1 MNAQFAWGIVML
13 ATVAQTAAAAT
24 LSLSVESQA
33 IHADMPFTLI
43 LEAKGF
49 EEEPAPAPPDLA
61 IDGCEVT
68 YLGVSPNVS
77 SSIQIING
85 RRSEW
90 REVAFVYRW
99 RVLAGE
105 SGRYAVPPLRV
116 VQGEVEANSRGASF
130 EANAVP
136 GTEDMSVR
144 MQLPERPLW
153 VGETFDVSVE
163 WLLARD
169 LKDYQF
175 SVPLFNLDGA
185 EVAPGPPTPTGR
197 SVPFNAGARQVQLP
211 LSQSTV
217 LEAGSNFDRLSFK
230 ARATLNRAGTLDL
243 PPVRVV
249 AQLRSGATR
258 DSWGFRRPAYGLFRA
273 EGEPRR
279 LTVRPLPVAGRP
291 PTFVNA
297 IGSGF
302 AIDVQASRTVVS
314 VGEPVQ
320 LTVRL
325 RGDGPLTGLSLPPLD
340 GPGGL
345 PAAHFSVPEGS
356 VAGGVDEE
364 TNSKLFAFTV
374 RVKSA
379 EVREIPP
386 IAFSYFDPSIGEYR
400 TVTSQPVAL
409 SVGAGHLVGVADVVA
424 APAVVSQAPR
434 EDRPDIAAI
443 ATLVGADMS
452 LSAPEATFAMPWGT
466 QDSRLLLGTLYG
478 APLVAALV
486 GFALVFSG
494 GRRTRNRTVRQALRA
509 LEKTLDA
516 GQPARQAAPGIVAAM
531 RRLADVSG
539 NDPRQTS
546 GIVERLETRAFDP
559 TAADQTVPGEIAA
572 ELRRVAR
579 EWARRP
585 GVQAPTTAKVSA
597 AVVAL
602 VVLALLTTSPESR
615 ATEAGPA
622 AIDDARGL
630 YRSAIEE
637 SDRLRRVRLFASA
650 ERAFRPLAAAHADAP
665 ELQVDWGNAALGTQ
679 DAGRAVL
686 AYRRALSIAPDNERA
701 LANLAWVR
709 DRLPVWLPRPA
720 ADGALDSLLFWR
732 DRFAVS
738 QLHLLGGAAFAV
750 GVMLLTPWP
759 RRPRWLGA
767 LAVPAFAVWL
777 AAAGSAVLTGDVAD
791 DAVVVTDGATLRS
804 ADSTGASPT
813 FANPLPAGTEVGIV
827 ERRDAWV
834 RVALADGTRGWL
846 TASSVEVVVL
856 PVAPDV
862 TASQA
867 SASREYASRLRAIRS
882 TGRKT

>member
-1 MNAQFAWGIVML
+1 MNARTAVAALTL
-13 ATVAQTAAAAT
+13 ATVAQAAPAAT

-33 IHADMPFTLI
+33 IHADMPFTLK

-49 EEEPAPAPPDLA
+49 EEEPAPAPPNLV
-61 IDGCEVT
+61 IEGCDVT
-68 YLGVSPNVS
+68 YLGVSPSVKT
-77 SSIQIING
+77 SIQIING

-90 REVAFVYRW
+90 REVTFVYRW

-105 SGRYAVPPLRV
+105 SGRYTIPPLRV
-116 VQGEVEANSRGASF
+116 EQVGVEANSRSASF
-130 EANAVP
+130 EANEVP
-136 GTEDMSVR
+136 GTDDMSVR

-169 LKDYQF
+169 VKDHQF

-197 SVPFNAGARQVQLP
+197 TVGFNAGARQVELP

-217 LEAGSNFDRLSFK
+217 LEDRNTRFSFD
-230 ARATLNRAGTLDL
+230 ARVTLNRAGTVDL

-258 DSWGFRRPAYGLFRA
+258 DSWGFRRSTYGLFRA
-273 EGEPRR
+273 EGKPRR

-297 IGSGF
+297 IGGGF

-314 VGEPVQ
+314 VGEPVE

-325 RGDGPLTGLSLPPLD
+325 RGDGSLTGLSLPPLD

-356 VAGGVDEE
+356 VAGEVDEE
-364 TNSKLFAFTV
+364 TNSKLFVFTV
-374 RVKSA
+374 RVRSA

-386 IAFSYFDPSIGEYR
+386 IAFSYFDPAAGEYR
-400 TVTSQPVAL
+400 TVTSEPVAL
-409 SVGAGHLVGVADVVA
+409 SVGAGRLVGIADVVA
-424 APAVVSQAPR
+424 APTVVSQTAR
-434 EDRPDIAAI
+434 EDRPDPGRAI

-452 LSAPEATFAMPWGT
+452 LSPPQATLARPWGT
-466 QDSRLLLGTLYG
+466 QDSRLPLGALYG
-478 APLVAALV
+478 VPLIAALV
-486 GFALVFSG
+486 AFAVARSG

-509 LEKTLDA
+509 LEKALDA
-516 GQPARQAAPGIVAAM
+516 GQPARQAAPGIVAAL

-539 NDPRQTS
+539 NDPGETS

-559 TAADQTVPGEIAA
+559 AAADQTVPGEIAT

-585 GVQAPTTAKVSA
+585 AVQAPTAARASA
-597 AVVAL
+597 AVVSLVAL
-602 VVLALLTTSPESR
+602 TVLTTSPESL
-615 ATEAGPA
+615 AAEGTAA
-622 AIDDARGL
+622 AIEDARGL
-630 YRSAIEE
+630 YRSAIGE

-650 ERAFRPLAAAHADAP
+650 ERALRPLAAANADAP

-686 AYRRALSIAPDNERA
+686 AYRRALRTAPGNERA

-732 DRFAVS
+732 GRLSVS

-750 GVMLLTPWP
+750 GVLLLTPWP
-759 RRPRWLGA
+759 RRPRWLGVV
-767 LAVPAFAVWL
+767 AVPAFAVWIV
-777 AAAGSAVLTGDVAD
+777 AAGSAVLTGDPAD
-791 DAVVVTDGATLRS
+791 DAVVVADGVALRS

-827 ERRDAWV
+827 EVRDAWV

-846 TASSVEVVVL
+846 TASSVESVGT
-856 PVAPDV
+856 PRQPDAA
-862 TASQA
+862 TPAS
-867 SASREYASRLRAIRS
+867 
-882 TGRKT
+882 G

>member
-1 MNAQFAWGIVML
+1 MKARFAVGPLML
-13 ATVAQTAAAAT
+13 AALAQAASAAT

-33 IHADMPFTLI
+33 IHADMPFTLV

-49 EEEPAPAPPDLA
+49 EEAPTPAPPDLA
-61 IDGCEVT
+61 IEGCEVT

-77 SSIQIING
+77 SSIQIVNG

-90 REVAFVYRW
+90 REVTFVYRW

-105 SGRYAVPPLRV
+105 SGRYTIPPLRV
-116 VQGEVEANSRGASF
+116 EQAGVDASSRAASF
-130 EANAVP
+130 DANEVP
-136 GTEDMSVR
+136 ATDDMSVR
-144 MQLPERPLW
+144 MQLPERALW

-169 LKDYQF
+169 VKDYQF

-185 EVAPGPPTPTGR
+185 EVVPGPPTPTGR
-197 SVPFNAGARQVQLP
+197 SAPFNAGARQVELP

-217 LEAGSNFDRLSFK
+217 LEERNTRLSFH
-230 ARATLNRAGTLDL
+230 ARVTLNRAGSVDL
-243 PPVRVV
+243 PPARVV

-258 DSWGFRRPAYGLFRA
+258 DSWGFRRATYGLFRA
-273 EGEPRR
+273 EGASRR

-314 VGEPVQ
+314 VGEPVE

-356 VAGGVDEE
+356 VAGEVDEE
-364 TNSKLFAFTV
+364 TNSKHFTFTV

-379 EVREIPP
+379 EVREIPR
-386 IAFSYFDPSIGEYR
+386 IAFSYFDPATGEYR
-400 TVTSQPVAL
+400 TVTSEPVAL
-409 SVGAGHLVGVADVVA
+409 SVGAGRLVGVADVVA
-424 APAVVSQAPR
+424 APTVNSQATR
-434 EDRPDIAAI
+434 EDRSDASGAI

-452 LSAPEATFAMPWGT
+452 LSPPQATLAIPWGN
-466 QDSRLLLGTLYG
+466 QDSRLVLGALYG

-486 GFALVFSG
+486 AFALARSG
-494 GRRTRNRTVRQALRA
+494 GRRTRNRSVRQALRA
-509 LEKTLDA
+509 LERALDA
-516 GQPARQAAPGIVAAM
+516 AQPARQAAPGIVAAL

-539 NDPRQTS
+539 NDPRETS

-559 TAADQTVPGEIAA
+559 AAADQTVPGEIVA

-585 GVQAPTTAKVSA
+585 GVPTHTTVKASA
-597 AVVAL
+597 AVVSLVAL
-602 VVLALLTTSPESR
+602 AVLTTSPESM
-615 ATEAGPA
+615 AAEGAPA
-622 AIDDARGL
+622 SIEDARDL

-637 SDRLRRVRLFASA
+637 SDRLRRVRLFAGA
-650 ERAFRPLAAAHADAP
+650 ERAFRPLAAVNADAP

-686 AYRRALSIAPDNERA
+686 AYRRALRAAPDNERA

-732 DRFAVS
+732 DRFSVP

-750 GVMLLTPWP
+750 GVLLLTPWS
-759 RRPRWLGA
+759 RRPRLLGVV
-767 LAVPAFAVWL
+767 AVPAFAVWIV
-777 AAAGSAVLTGDVAD
+777 AAGSAVLTGDAAD
-791 DAVVVTDGATLRS
+791 DAVVITDGVALRS

-827 ERRDAWV
+827 EVRDAWV

-846 TASSVEVVVL
+846 TASSVEA
-856 PVAPDV
+856 VAAP
-862 TASQA
+862 
-867 SASREYASRLRAIRS
+867 
-882 TGRKT
+882 

>member
-1 MNAQFAWGIVML
+1 MSARSAFGVLML
-13 ATVAQTAAAAT
+13 ATIAQAASAAT

-33 IHADMPFTLI
+33 IHADMPFTLA

-49 EEEPAPAPPDLA
+49 EEEPTPAPPDLA
-61 IDGCEVT
+61 IEGCEVT
-68 YLGVSPNVS
+68 YLGVSPNVA

-90 REVAFVYRW
+90 REVTFVYRW

-105 SGRYAVPPLRV
+105 SGRYTIPPLRV
-116 VQGEVEANSRGASF
+116 EQAGVEANSRGASF
-130 EANAVP
+130 EANEVP
-136 GTEDMSVR
+136 GTDDMSVR

-163 WLLARD
+163 WLLGRD
-169 LKDYQF
+169 VKDYQF

-185 EVAPGPPTPTGR
+185 EVAPGPPTPTG
-197 SVPFNAGARQVQLP
+197 SSGSFNAGARQVELP

-217 LEAGSNFDRLSFK
+217 LEERNTRFSFD
-230 ARATLNRAGTLDL
+230 ARVTLNRAGSVDL

-258 DSWGFRRPAYGLFRA
+258 DSWGFRRSTYALFRA

-314 VGEPVQ
+314 VGEPVE

-340 GPGGL
+340 APGGL
-345 PAAHFSVPEGS
+345 PAAHFTVPEGS
-356 VAGGVDEE
+356 VAGEVDEE
-364 TNSKLFAFTV
+364 TNSKLFVFTV

-386 IAFSYFDPSIGEYR
+386 IAFSYFDPSTGEYR
-400 TVTSQPVAL
+400 TVTSEPVAL

-424 APAVVSQAPR
+424 APTVVSQATR
-434 EDRPDIAAI
+434 EDRPEVGGAI

-452 LSAPEATFAMPWGT
+452 LSAPEATLALPWGT
-466 QDSRLLLGTLYG
+466 QDSRLLLGALYG
-478 APLVAALV
+478 VPLILALAA
-486 GFALVFSG
+486 FALARSG
-494 GRRTRNRTVRQALRA
+494 GRRTRNRTVREALRA

-516 GQPARQAAPGIVAAM
+516 GQPARQAAPGIVAAL

-539 NDPRQTS
+539 NDPRETS

-559 TAADQTVPGEIAA
+559 TAAEETVPGEIAA

-585 GVQAPTTAKVSA
+585 GVQAPAAAKASA
-597 AVVAL
+597 AVISLVAL
-602 VVLALLTTSPESR
+602 TVLTASLESV
-615 ATEAGPA
+615 AAEGAAAA
-622 AIDDARGL
+622 AIEDARGL

-637 SDRLRRVRLFASA
+637 SDRLRRVRLFAGA
-650 ERAFRPLAAAHADAP
+650 ERAFRLLAAANADAP

-686 AYRRALSIAPDNERA
+686 AYRRALGTSPDNERA

-732 DRFAVS
+732 DRFSVP
-738 QLHLLGGAAFAV
+738 QLHLLGGAAFAI
-750 GVMLLTPWP
+750 GVLLMTPWP
-759 RRPRWLGA
+759 RRPRWLGVV
-767 LAVPAFAVWL
+767 AVPAFAVWIV
-777 AAAGSAVLTGDVAD
+777 AAGSAVLTGDPAD
-791 DAVVVTDGATLRS
+791 DAVVIADGVTLRS
-804 ADSTGASPT
+804 ADSAGASPT

-827 ERRDAWV
+827 EVRDAWV

-846 TASSVEVVVL
+846 SASSVEAVVL
-856 PVAPDV
+856 PVAP
-862 TASQA
+862 
-867 SASREYASRLRAIRS
+867 
-882 TGRKT
+882 

>member
-1 MNAQFAWGIVML
+1 ML
-13 ATVAQTAAAAT
+13 VALGQAASAAT

-33 IHADMPFTLI
+33 IHADMPFILA

-49 EEEPAPAPPDLA
+49 EEEPTPAPPDLA
-61 IDGCEVT
+61 IEGCEVT

-77 SSIQIING
+77 SSIQIVNG

-90 REVAFVYRW
+90 REVTFVYRW
-99 RVLAGE
+99 RVLARE
-105 SGRYAVPPLRV
+105 SGRYTIGPLRV
-116 VQGEVEANSRGASF
+116 EQAGVEASSRAASF
-130 EANAVP
+130 DADDVP
-136 GTEDMSVR
+136 ATDDMSVR

-169 LKDYQF
+169 GKDYQF
-175 SVPLFNLDGA
+175 SVPLFNLEGA

-197 SVPFNAGARQVQLP
+197 LVSFNAGARQVELP
-211 LSQSTV
+211 LSQTV
-217 LEAGSNFDRLSFK
+217 LAGRNTRFSFD
-230 ARATLNRAGTLDL
+230 ARVTLNRAGSVDL

-258 DSWGFRRPAYGLFRA
+258 DSWGFRRSTYALFLA

-314 VGEPVQ
+314 VGEPVE

-325 RGDGPLTGLSLPPLD
+325 RGDGSLTGLSLPPLD

-356 VAGGVDEE
+356 VAGEVDEE
-364 TNSKLFAFTV
+364 TNSKLFVFTV

-386 IAFSYFDPSIGEYR
+386 IAFSYFDPSTGEYR
-400 TVTSQPVAL
+400 TVTSEPVAL

-424 APAVVSQAPR
+424 APTVVSQATR
-434 EDRPDIAAI
+434 EDRPDGGAAI

-452 LSAPEATFAMPWGT
+452 LSPPQATLSRPWGT
-466 QDSRLLLGTLYG
+466 EDFRLLLGALYT
-478 APLVAALV
+478 APLLAALV
-486 GFALVFSG
+486 AFALAFSG

-509 LEKTLDA
+509 LERALDD
-516 GQPARQAAPGIVAAM
+516 GQPARQAAPGIVAAL

-539 NDPRQTS
+539 NDPRETS
-546 GIVERLETRAFDP
+546 DVVERLETRAFDP
-559 TAADQTVPGEIAA
+559 TAADQAVPGEIAA
-572 ELRRVAR
+572 ELRRIAR

-585 GVQAPTTAKVSA
+585 QAPTIPKASA
-597 AVVAL
+597 AVVSLVAL
-602 VVLALLTTSPESR
+602 AVLIESPESL
-615 ATEAGPA
+615 ASEVAPA
-622 AIDDARGL
+622 ALEDARGL
-630 YRSAIEE
+630 YRAAIEE

-650 ERAFRPLAAAHADAP
+650 ERAYRPLAAANADAP

-686 AYRRALSIAPDNERA
+686 AYRRALGTAPDNERA
-701 LANLAWVR
+701 LANLTWVR

-732 DRFAVS
+732 DRFSVP
-738 QLHLLGGAAFAV
+738 QLHLLGGVAFAI
-750 GVMLLTPWP
+750 GVLLLTPWR
-759 RRPRWLGA
+759 RRPRWLSVV
-767 LAVPAFAVWL
+767 AVPAFAVWIV
-777 AAAGSAVLTGDVAD
+777 AAGSALLTGGAAD
-791 DAVVVTDGATLRS
+791 DAVVVADGVTLRS

-827 ERRDAWV
+827 EARDAWV

-846 TASSVEVVVL
+846 TASSVE
-856 PVAPDV
+856 AV
-862 TASQA
+862 TAP
-867 SASREYASRLRAIRS
+867 
-882 TGRKT
+882 

>member
-1 MNAQFAWGIVML
+1 MSARSAFGALLL
-13 ATVAQTAAAAT
+13 ATVAQMASAAT

-49 EEEPAPAPPDLA
+49 EEEPTPAPPDLA
-61 IDGCEVT
+61 IEGCEVT

-99 RVLAGE
+99 RVLAPRA
-105 SGRYAVPPLRV
+105 GRYTVPPLRV
-116 VQGEVEANSRGASF
+116 EQAGVEANSGGASF
-130 EANAVP
+130 DANEVP
-136 GTEDMSVR
+136 GTDDMSVR
-144 MQLPERPLW
+144 MQLPERPFW
-153 VGETFDVSVE
+153 VGETFDVTVE

-169 LKDYQF
+169 VKDYQF

-197 SVPFNAGARQVQLP
+197 SVSFNAGARQVELP
-211 LSQSTV
+211 VFQSTV
-217 LEAGSNFDRLSFK
+217 LEERNTRFSFD
-230 ARATLNRAGTLDL
+230 ARVTLNRAGTVDL

-258 DSWGFRRPAYGLFRA
+258 DSWGVRRSTYGLFRA

-297 IGSGF
+297 IGGGF

-314 VGEPVQ
+314 VGEPVE

-325 RGDGPLTGLSLPPLD
+325 RGDGPLTGLSLSPLD

-356 VAGGVDEE
+356 VAGEVDEE
-364 TNSKLFAFTV
+364 TNSKLFVFTV

-386 IAFSYFDPSIGEYR
+386 IAFSYFDPSTGEYR
-400 TVTSQPVAL
+400 TVTSEPVAL
-409 SVGAGHLVGVADVVA
+409 SVGAGHLIGVADVVA
-424 APAVVSQAPR
+424 APTVVSQASR
-434 EDRPDIAAI
+434 QDRPDGGGAI

-452 LSAPEATFAMPWGT
+452 LSTPQATLAVPWGT
-466 QDSRLLLGTLYG
+466 RDSRLLLGALYG
-478 APLVAALV
+478 APLLAALV
-486 GFALVFSG
+486 AFALARSG

-509 LEKTLDA
+509 LEKALDD
-516 GQPARQAAPGIVAAM
+516 GQPARQAAPGIVAAL

-539 NDPRQTS
+539 NDPRETS

-559 TAADQTVPGEIAA
+559 TAADQTVPREIAA
-572 ELRRVAR
+572 DLRRVAR

-585 GVQAPTTAKVSA
+585 RAPATAKASA
-597 AVVAL
+597 AVVSLVAL
-602 VVLALLTTSPESR
+602 AVLIESPESV
-615 ATEAGPA
+615 ASEGAPA
-622 AIDDARGL
+622 AVEDARGL

-637 SDRLRRVRLFASA
+637 PDRLRRVRLFASA
-650 ERAFRPLAAAHADAP
+650 ERAFRPLAAANADAP

-686 AYRRALSIAPDNERA
+686 AYRRALSTAPDNDRA

-732 DRFAVS
+732 DRFSVA
-738 QLHLLGGAAFAV
+738 QLHLLGGAAFAI
-750 GVMLLTPWP
+750 GVLLLTPWS
-759 RRPRWLGA
+759 RRPRWLG
-767 LAVPAFAVWL
+767 LVAVPAFAVWL
-777 AAAGSAVLTGDVAD
+777 VAAGSAVLTGDSAD
-791 DAVVVTDGATLRS
+791 GAVVVTDGVTLRS

-834 RVALADGTRGWL
+834 RVALADGTPGWL
-846 TASSVEVVVL
+846 TAISVEAVAL
-856 PVAPDV
+856 PVTPDE
-862 TASQA
+862 TT
-867 SASREYASRLRAIRS
+867 R
-882 TGRKT
+882 

>member
-1 MNAQFAWGIVML
+1 MNARSALAALML
-13 ATVAQTAAAAT
+13 STIAQAAPAAT

-49 EEEPAPAPPDLA
+49 EEEPTPTPPDLA
-61 IDGCEVT
+61 IEGCEVT

-90 REVAFVYRW
+90 REVTFVYRW
-99 RVLAGE
+99 RVQAGE
-105 SGRYAVPPLRV
+105 SGRYTIPPLRLE
-116 VQGEVEANSRGASF
+116 QAGVEASSRAASF
-130 EANAVP
+130 DASEVP
-136 GTEDMSVR
+136 ATDDMSVR

-163 WLLARD
+163 WLLGRD
-169 LKDYQF
+169 VKDYQF

-185 EVAPGPPTPTGR
+185 EVAPGPPAPTGR
-197 SVPFNAGARQVQLP
+197 SVSFNAGARQVELP
-211 LSQSTV
+211 LSQSTI
-217 LEAGSNFDRLSFK
+217 LEERNTRLSFD
-230 ARATLNRAGTLDL
+230 ARVTLNRAGTVDL

-249 AQLRSGATR
+249 AQLRSGAAR
-258 DSWGFRRPAYGLFRA
+258 DSWGFRRSTYGLFRA
-273 EGEPRR
+273 EGAPRR

-297 IGSGF
+297 IGGGF

-314 VGEPVQ
+314 VGEPVE

-345 PAAHFSVPEGS
+345 LAAHFSVPEGS
-356 VAGGVDEE
+356 VAGAVDEE
-364 TNSKLFAFTV
+364 TNSKLFVFTV

-386 IAFSYFDPSIGEYR
+386 IAFSYFDPSTGEYR
-400 TVTSQPVAL
+400 TVTSEPVAL

-424 APAVVSQAPR
+424 APTVISQATR
-434 EDRPDIAAI
+434 GDRPDGGAAI

-452 LSAPEATFAMPWGT
+452 LSTPAATLAMPWGT
-466 QDSRLLLGTLYG
+466 RDSRLLLGVLYG
-478 APLVAALV
+478 APMIAALV
-486 GFALVFSG
+486 GFALAFSG
-494 GRRTRNRTVRQALRA
+494 GRRTRNRTVRRALRA
-509 LEKTLDA
+509 LEKALDA
-516 GQPARQAAPGIVAAM
+516 GQPARQAAPGIVAAL

-539 NDPRQTS
+539 NDPRETS

-559 TAADQTVPGEIAA
+559 TAEDQTVPGEMAA

-585 GVQAPTTAKVSA
+585 QAPTSAKASA
-597 AVVAL
+597 AVVSLVAL
-602 VVLALLTTSPESR
+602 AVLIESPESL
-615 ATEAGPA
+615 ASGVAPEA
-622 AIDDARGL
+622 IEEARGL
-630 YRSAIEE
+630 YRAAIEE

-650 ERAFRPLAAAHADAP
+650 ERAFRPLAAANVDAP
-665 ELQVDWGNAALGTQ
+665 ELQVDWGNAALGMQ

-686 AYRRALSIAPDNERA
+686 AYRRALSTAPDNERA
-701 LANLAWVR
+701 LANLTWVR

-732 DRFAVS
+732 DRFSVS

-750 GVMLLTPWP
+750 GVLLLTPWP
-759 RRPRWLGA
+759 RRPRWLGVVGVPA
-767 LAVPAFAVWL
+767 LAVWIV
-777 AAAGSAVLTGDVAD
+777 AAGSAVLTGDAAD
-791 DAVVVTDGATLRS
+791 DAVVITDGVALRS

-827 ERRDAWV
+827 EVRDAWV

-846 TASSVEVVVL
+846 SASSVEAVVL
-856 PVAPDV
+856 PVTPDV
-862 TASQA
+862 TTS
-867 SASREYASRLRAIRS
+867 Y
-882 TGRKT
+882 

>member
-1 MNAQFAWGIVML
+1 MSVRFA
-13 ATVAQTAAAAT
+13 ATALVLVAVAQSAWAATLALSVESEAIHANMPFT
-24 LSLSVESQA
+24 LSLS
-33 IHADMPFTLI
+33 
-43 LEAKGF
+43 AKGF
-49 EEEPAPAPPDLA
+49 EEEPPPAPPDLA
-61 IDGCEVT
+61 IEGCEVT

-90 REVAFVYRW
+90 REVTFVYRW
-99 RVLAGE
+99 RVLVPAA
-105 SGRYAVPPLRV
+105 GRYTIPPLKV
-116 VQGEVEANSRGASF
+116 AQAGVEANSRAASF
-130 EANAVP
+130 NAAEVP
-136 GTEDMSVR
+136 STEHMVVR
-144 MQLPERPLW
+144 MELPERPLW

-169 LKDYQF
+169 ARNYEF
-175 SVPLFNLDGA
+175 SVPLFNLEGA
-185 EVAPGPPTPTGR
+185 DVAPGRGGLGDR
-197 SVPFNAGARQVQLP
+197 RVAFSAGARQVELP
-211 LSQSTV
+211 VSQSTF
-217 LEAGSNFDRLSFK
+217 LDEGDGLSYERFSFD
-230 ARATLNRAGTLDL
+230 ARVTLNRAGTLDL

-249 AQLRSGATR
+249 AQLRSGASR
-258 DSWGFRRPAYGLFRA
+258 DSWGFRRATYDLFHA
-273 EGEPRR
+273 EGASRR

-302 AIDVQASRTVVS
+302 ALDVQASRTVVS
-314 VGEPVQ
+314 VGDPVE

-325 RGDGPLTGLSLPPLD
+325 RGDGPLVGLSLPPLD

-345 PAAHFSVPEGS
+345 PATHFTVPEGS
-356 VAGGVDEE
+356 IAGTLDEK
-364 TNSKLFAFTV
+364 TNSKTFTFTA

-386 IAFSYFDPSIGEYR
+386 LAFSFFDPAGGEYR
-400 TVTSQPVAL
+400 TVTSEPVAL

-424 APAVVSQAPR
+424 SPTVVSQATR
-434 EDRPDIAAI
+434 EDRPDAGAAI

-452 LSAPEATFAMPWGT
+452 LSAPQATLATPWGT
-466 QDSRLLLGTLYG
+466 EGSRLLRGALYG
-478 APLVAALV
+478 APLIAALV
-486 GFALVFSG
+486 AFALARSG

-509 LEKTLDA
+509 LEKALDA

-539 NDPRQTS
+539 NDPRETS

-559 TAADQTVPGEIAA
+559 GAADQTVPGEIAA

-579 EWARRP
+579 GWARRP
-585 GVQAPTTAKVSA
+585 AVQAPAAAKPSA
-597 AVVAL
+597 AIVSL
-602 VVLALLTTSPESR
+602 VVLAVLIDSPES
-615 ATEAGPA
+615 EAAEVAPG
-622 AIDDARGL
+622 AIEDARDL

-637 SDRLRRVRLFASA
+637 SDRLRRVRLFAGA
-650 ERAFRPLAAAHADAP
+650 ERAFRQLAAAHVDAP

-720 ADGALDSLLFWR
+720 AGGALDSLLFWR
-732 DRFAVS
+732 DRFSVS
-738 QLHLLGGAAFAV
+738 QLHLLGGVAFGV
-750 GVMLLTPWP
+750 GVLLLTPWP
-759 RRPRWLGA
+759 RRPRWLGMV
-767 LAVPAFAVWL
+767 AVPAFAVWIV
-777 AAAGSAVLTGDVAD
+777 AAGSAVLTGDAPD
-791 DAVVVTDGATLRS
+791 DAVVVTDGVTLRS

-827 ERRDAWV
+827 EVRDAWV

-846 TASSVEVVVL
+846 AASSVE
-856 PVAPDV
+856 AV
-862 TASQA
+862 TAP
-867 SASREYASRLRAIRS
+867 
-882 TGRKT
+882 